1 MFFDEKSLSGFYF
14 SLLPRVTACVH
25 CKLLEQLQYCRNIDL
40 KTCLNIDLK
49 TCLNID
55 LKTFLNNDLKM
66 RLKNVFTKI
75 KNSRYYKASGALRAV
90 FQVTAI
96 TGHFIA

>member
-25 CKLLEQLQYCRNIDL
+25 CKLLEQLQYCS
-40 KTCLNIDLK
+40 NIDLK